1 MLDWIGWVNSLGY
14 IFLMNLIRKNWKK
27 AGERKMKYK
36 CIKEM
41 CLPKC
46 DADGFEIP
54 NEYGFVS
61 VGSIWERDDKR
72 NIIGG
77 DVHLDSLDD
86 DSDFGWVEM
95 PFGGLREHFALI
107 E

>member
-1 MLDWIGWVNSLGY
+1 MRY
-14 IFLMNLIRKNWKK
+14 
-27 AGERKMKYK
+27 E

-41 CLPKC
+41 RLPKC
-46 DADGFEIP
+46 DGDGFEIP
-54 NEYGFVS
+54 DEYGFVK
-61 VGSIWERDDKR
+61 VGSIWERNDR
-72 NIIGG
+72 GNLIGG

-95 PFGGLREHFALI
+95 PIEDLEENFVLI

>member
-1 MLDWIGWVNSLGY
+1 M
-14 IFLMNLIRKNWKK
+14 R
-27 AGERKMKYK
+27 YK

-46 DADGFEIP
+46 DGDGLEIP
-54 NEYGFVS
+54 GESGYVAA
-61 VGSIWERDDKR
+61 GSIWERYDR
-72 NIIGG
+72 GNLTGG

-86 DSDFGWVEM
+86 NSDIGWIEM
-95 PFGGLREHFALI
+95 SFDELEENFVRI